1 MAIEGKY
8 EMESSEHFEEFVK
21 EMGKFSHYF
30 IDGLNNVEC
39 FYDSKRFGS

>member
-21 EMGKFSHYF
+21 EMGKFSYYL
-30 IDGLNNVEC
+30 IDGSWLQIMFNV
-39 FYDSKRFGS
+39 FS